1 MVSMTFG
8 AYTNDM
14 TTNSHVGIP
23 IGVSTLIVAN
33 RKFTGMGAC
42 AVVVLK
48 RRKMRDCV
56 YGEESIVTI

>member
-23 IGVSTLIVAN
+23 IGVPTLIVAN
-33 RKFTGMGAC
+33 RKFTGMRAC
-42 AVVVLK
+42 VVVVLN